1 MVMRNILDRVN
12 QVRSDFVA
20 RFLNA
25 LHDLL
30 RRGMVEKI
38 GSGRG
43 VRFSL
48 VRMSPC
54 FSRTRDSRAPLIAP
68 RVGDGSGARFL
79 EFLLTGSRAGGAA
92 AGGTMEVLYPHC
104 AGLDVHKDT
113 VVACVRQMANG
124 SVERAVRTF
133 KTTTKELLALSDWLA
148 GEGCTHIAM
157 EATGVYW
164 KPVWHILSDGHFA
177 LVLANAAHVKNVPGR
192 KTDVNDATW
201 LADLLAHGLIRS
213 SFVPDGQTQEMRT
226 LLRTRKQLVRECSRH
241 VQRLQKTLEDAN
253 IKLDSV
259 ISDIVG
265 LSGRRMIEALIAG
278 ETEPGALAAMAHR
291 RIKATPDELEAAL
304 RGRVTRHHRFLLQL
318 HLQQID
324 AVNAAIDQ
332 IDQEVDAYV
341 EPFRATVRLLTT
353 IPGIDELSACV
364 ILAEI
369 GRDMSRF
376 PTAGHLISWAG
387 LCPKN
392 DESAGKRRST
402 RMRKGAPWLKTTLVQ
417 CAAAAA
423 RKKASYLQAQFH
435 RLRARRGA
443 KKALGALAAS
453 ILTSVYHML
462 ISGELYRDLG
472 PHHFDQRAKAV
483 NTRRLVV
490 RLQNLG
496 YAVQITPLAA

>member
-1 MVMRNILDRVN
+1 
-12 QVRSDFVA
+12 
-20 RFLNA
+20 
-25 LHDLL
+25 
-30 RRGMVEKI
+30 
-38 GSGRG
+38 
-43 VRFSL
+43 
-48 VRMSPC
+48 
-54 FSRTRDSRAPLIAP
+54 
-68 RVGDGSGARFL
+68 
-79 EFLLTGSRAGGAA
+79 
-92 AGGTMEVLYPHC
+92 MEVLYPDC

-113 VVACVRQMANG
+113 VVACGRHMANG
-124 SVERAVRTF
+124 EVRREVRTF

-148 GEGCTHIAM
+148 DEGCTHIAM

-164 KPVWHILSDGHFA
+164 KPVWHVLGDGDFT

-201 LADLLAHGLIRS
+201 LADLLAHGLIRG
-213 SFVPDGQTQEMRT
+213 SFVPDEQTQEMRS
-226 LLRTRKQLVRECSRH
+226 LLRTRKQLVRERSSH

-259 ISDIVG
+259 ISDILG

-278 ETEPGALAAMAHR
+278 ETDPEGLAALAHR

-304 RGRVTRHHRFLLQL
+304 HGRVTRRHRFLLRL

-324 AVNAAIDQ
+324 AIDAAIDQ
-332 IDQEVDAYV
+332 IDQEVDADV
-341 EPFRATVRLLTT
+341 EPFRAAIALLTS
-353 IPGIDELSACV
+353 IPGVSVLSAEI

-417 CAAAAA
+417 CAWAAS

-443 KKALGALAAS
+443 KKAIGALAAS
-453 ILTSVYHML
+453 ILTTVYHML
-462 ISGELYRDLG
+462 TSGEFYRDLG
-472 PHHFDQRAKAV
+472 PDHFDRRA
-483 NTRRLVV
+483 NGRQTSRLVA

-496 YAVQITPLAA
+496 YAVQLTPLTA

>member
-1 MVMRNILDRVN
+1 
-12 QVRSDFVA
+12 
-20 RFLNA
+20 
-25 LHDLL
+25 
-30 RRGMVEKI
+30 
-38 GSGRG
+38 
-43 VRFSL
+43 
-48 VRMSPC
+48 
-54 FSRTRDSRAPLIAP
+54 
-68 RVGDGSGARFL
+68 
-79 EFLLTGSRAGGAA
+79 
-92 AGGTMEVLYPHC
+92 MEVLYPHC

-113 VVACVRQMANG
+113 VVACVRHMANG
-124 SVERAVRTF
+124 SVRHQVRTF

-164 KPVWHILSDGHFA
+164 KPVWHVLSDGDFA
-177 LVLANAAHVKNVPGR
+177 LLLANAAHVKNVPGR

-201 LADLLAHGLIRS
+201 LADLLAHGLIRG
-213 SFVPDGQTQEMRT
+213 SFVPDQQTQEMRT
-226 LLRTRKQLVRECSRH
+226 LLRTRKQLVRERSSH

-259 ISDIVG
+259 ISDILG
-265 LSGRRMIEALIAG
+265 LSGRRMIEALIVG
-278 ETEPGALAAMAHR
+278 ETDPQALAALAHR

-304 RGRVTRHHRFLLQL
+304 RGRATRRHRFLLRL

-324 AVNAAIDQ
+324 AIDAAIEE
-332 IDQEVDAYV
+332 IDQEVDADV
-341 EPFRATVRLLTT
+341 EPFRPAIQLLTT
-353 IPGIDELSACV
+353 IPGVSVLSAEI

-417 CAAAAA
+417 CAWAAS

-443 KKALGALAAS
+443 KKAIGALAAS
-453 ILTSVYHML
+453 ILTTVYHML
-462 ISGELYRDLG
+462 ITGELYHDLG
-472 PHHFDQRAKAV
+472 PDHFDHRAKDRQ
-483 NTRRLVV
+483 TRRLVT

>member
-1 MVMRNILDRVN
+1 
-12 QVRSDFVA
+12 
-20 RFLNA
+20 
-25 LHDLL
+25 
-30 RRGMVEKI
+30 
-38 GSGRG
+38 
-43 VRFSL
+43 
-48 VRMSPC
+48 
-54 FSRTRDSRAPLIAP
+54 
-68 RVGDGSGARFL
+68 
-79 EFLLTGSRAGGAA
+79 
-92 AGGTMEVLYPHC
+92 MEVLYPHC

-113 VVACVRQMANG
+113 VVACVRHMANG
-124 SVERAVRTF
+124 EVRREVRTF

-148 GEGCTHIAM
+148 GEGCTHLAM

-164 KPVWHILSDGHFA
+164 KPVWHVLSDGDFT
-177 LVLANAAHVKNVPGR
+177 LLLANAAHVKNVPGR
-192 KTDVNDATW
+192 KTDVNDAAW
-201 LADLLAHGLIRS
+201 LADLLAHGLIRG
-213 SFVPDGQTQEMRT
+213 SFVPDEQTQEMRN
-226 LLRTRKQLVRECSRH
+226 LLRTRKQLVRERSSH

-278 ETEPGALAAMAHR
+278 ETDPQALAALAHR

-304 RGRVTRHHRFLLQL
+304 RGRITRHHRFLLRL

-324 AVNAAIDQ
+324 AIDAAIGDV
-332 IDQEVDAYV
+332 DQEVDQQV
-341 EPFRATVRLLTT
+341 EPFRTAIQLLST
-353 IPGIDELSACV
+353 IPGINELSACV

-402 RMRKGAPWLKTTLVQ
+402 RMRKGAPWLKTALVQ
-417 CAAAAA
+417 CAWAAS

-443 KKALGALAAS
+443 KKAIGALAAS
-453 ILTSVYHML
+453 ILTIVYNML
-462 ISGELYRDLG
+462 ISGELYHDLG
-472 PHHFDQRAKAV
+472 PDYFDRRAKTAQT
-483 NTRRLVV
+483 NRLVA

-496 YAVQITPLAA
+496 WAVQIAPLAA